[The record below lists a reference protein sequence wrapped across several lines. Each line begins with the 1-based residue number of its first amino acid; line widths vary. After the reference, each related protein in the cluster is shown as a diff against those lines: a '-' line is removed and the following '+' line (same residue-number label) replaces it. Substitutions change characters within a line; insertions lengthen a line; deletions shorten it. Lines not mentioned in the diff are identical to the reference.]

1 MDMPRAQRD
10 RISSRDELWM
20 EGARGFR
27 RERTHSKDEL
37 WIEAAKGVPAMES
50 EALHVRMDQ
59 KLRAQRDRI
68 RSRDELWMEAARGF
82 RRERTHSKDQLR
94 IEAAEGVPAMEQRV
108 RSLSNDLGDMLLGFE
123 SFLDR
128 SNGSTR
134 FSDRSNGST
143 SSMGAFDKCDFDLEE
158 PQVKDCPRPSFDA
171 LYPSP
176 LAVPPRAPDANDA
189 AQGLFKDA
197 SVASSD
203 TIVSANAGPTG
214 MRAVHIARM
223 RAAQNACIGM
233 APKPLGAPTH
243 VPTAGPNY
251 ADGIC
256 SFPSNQNRVLLTS
269 RPWGELRLHIKNV
282 QMHKV
287 LNEGMPNEENVISNM
302 RNFSV
307 EIELVG
313 MPDLQLAAN
322 SLDVR
327 ATLLFENFSLVHPFS
342 NDMDTPLLMG
352 DTEVTMCNGGV
363 AMRLKM
369 GPHSLSTK
377 MGSRRFRIRVEPR
390 DEALRRYT
398 MLTDTSLQSFK
409 SITKLERKP
418 RLKQTPCP
426 SAIATTS
433 AP

>member
-1 MDMPRAQRD
+1 M
-10 RISSRDELWM
+10 
-20 EGARGFR
+20 G
-27 RERTHSKDEL
+27 
-37 WIEAAKGVPAMES
+37 
-50 EALHVRMDQ
+50 
-59 KLRAQRDRI
+59 RAQRDRI
-68 RSRDELWMEAARGF
+68 RSRDELW
-82 RRERTHSKDQLR
+82 

-108 RSLSNDLGDMLLGFE
+108 RSLSNDLGYMLLGFE

-128 SNGSTR
+128 SNGSTS
-134 FSDRSNGST
+134 FLDRSNGRT
-143 SSMGAFDKCDFDLEE
+143 SSMGAFGKCDFDLEE
-158 PQVKDCPRPSFDA
+158 PQVEDYPRPSFDA
-171 LYPSP
+171 LCASP
-176 LAVPPRAPDANDA
+176 FAVPPRAPDANDA
-189 AQGLFKDA
+189 AQGLFREA

-223 RAAQNACIGM
+223 RAAQTACIGM
-233 APKPLGAPTH
+233 ASKPLGAPMH

-251 ADGIC
+251 AGGIC

-287 LNEGMPNEENVISNM
+287 LNKGMPNEENVISNM

-307 EIELVG
+307 EIELLG

-377 MGSRRFRIRVEPR
+377 MGRRSFRIRVEPR
-390 DEALRRYT
+390 DEALRGRYT

-418 RLKQTPCP
+418 RLERTPCP

>member
-1 MDMPRAQRD
+1 
-10 RISSRDELWM
+10 M
-20 EGARGFR
+20 EQAVR
-27 RERTHSKDEL
+27 HLSKDL
-37 WIEAAKGVPAMES
+37 S
-50 EALHVRMDQ
+50 E
-59 KLRAQRDRI
+59 I
-68 RSRDELWMEAARGF
+68 
-82 RRERTHSKDQLR
+82 
-94 IEAAEGVPAMEQRV
+94 
-108 RSLSNDLGDMLLGFE
+108 LSEFQGR
-123 SFLDR
+123 LDR
-128 SNGSTR
+128 SNSGR
-134 FSDRSNGST
+134 LDRSNGST
-143 SSMGAFDKCDFDLEE
+143 SSMGAFGNFLDRSNGSTSSMGAFGNVLDRSNGSTSSMGAFGNFDFVLEE
-158 PQVKDCPRPSFDA
+158 PQVKDYPRPSFDA
-171 LYPSP
+171 LYYNHCAFNSSP
-176 LAVPPRAPDANDA
+176 LAVAPRAPDANDA
-189 AQGLFKDA
+189 ASGLFREA

-203 TIVSANAGPTG
+203 TVVSANAGPAG
-214 MRAVHIARM
+214 MRAAQIARM
-223 RAAQNACIGM
+223 RAAQTSRIGM
-233 APKPLGAPTH
+233 APKPLGAPMH

-307 EIELVG
+307 EIELLG

-369 GPHSLSTK
+369 GPHSLS
-377 MGSRRFRIRVEPR
+377 SRW
-390 DEALRRYT
+390 AHT
-398 MLTDTSLQSFK
+398 
-409 SITKLERKP
+409 
-418 RLKQTPCP
+418 
-426 SAIATTS
+426 
-433 AP
+433 